1 MNFPEWLDHID
12 KILFTLI
19 QHDSDHA
26 VLDRVAPILR
36 DPYTWIPFY
45 VFMLYYSLR
54 YVRQQALPFILLSLL
69 TFAITDSLTAQVM
82 KPFFERLRPCHD
94 PDMAQTIRILGDC
107 GGLYSMPSSHA
118 ANHFGLA
125 AFWYFA
131 VRTIERTGGSLS
143 EGQSLDLSGRRG
155 KFFRKPVFRTLT
167 GGKKWWGL
175 YVWAAAVCY
184 AQIYVGKHYPFDTL
198 AGAGTGWLTGVGISR
213 IFNYVWARNSEGRY
227 NFIGWFKK
235 EAGNTN

>member
-1 MNFPEWLDHID
+1 MSFFEWLDHID
-12 KILFTLI
+12 KVLFTLI

-26 VLDRVAPILR
+26 VLDIVAPILR

-54 YVRQQALPFILLSLL
+54 YAKGQAWTFIALSLL
-69 TFAITDSLTAQVM
+69 TFAITDSLTAQIM
-82 KPFFERLRPCHD
+82 KPFFGRLRPCHE
-94 PDMAQTIRILGDC
+94 PDMAQTIRMLVDC

-131 VRTIERTGGSLS
+131 IRTMGG
-143 EGQSLDLSGRRG
+143 R
-155 KFFRKPVFRTLT
+155 
-167 GGKKWWGL
+167 KWWGL
-175 YVWAAAVCY
+175 YVWAAAICY
-184 AQIYVGKHYPFDTL
+184 AQIYVGKHYPFDIL
-198 AGAGTGWLTGVGISR
+198 VGSCTGWLTGYGLSR
-213 IFNYVWARNSEGRY
+213 IFTYLWDRRSDSRL

-235 EAGNTN
+235 VPGNTN

>member
-1 MNFPEWLDHID
+1 MSFFEWLDHID
-12 KILFTLI
+12 KVLFTLI

-26 VLDRVAPILR
+26 VLDVVAPILR

-54 YVRQQALPFILLSLL
+54 YARGQAWTFIVLSLL
-69 TFAITDSLTAQVM
+69 TFAITDSLTSQIM
-82 KPFFERLRPCHD
+82 KPFFGRLRPCHE
-94 PDMAQTIRILGDC
+94 PDMAQTIRMLVGC

-131 VRTIERTGGSLS
+131 IRAIERTGGPLA
-143 EGQSLDLSGRRG
+143 EGPTLEVSGRRG
-155 KFFRKPVFRTLT
+155 KFFGKPVFRTSI
-167 GGKKWWGL
+167 GGRKWWGL
-175 YVWAAAVCY
+175 YVWAAAICY
-184 AQIYVGKHYPFDTL
+184 AQIYAGKHYPFDIL
-198 AGAGTGWLTGVGISR
+198 VGSCTGWLTGYGLSR
-213 IFNYVWARNSEGRY
+213 IFTYLWDRRNDSKL

-235 EAGNTN
+235 VPGNTN

>member
-1 MNFPEWLDHID
+1 MSFFEWLDHID
-12 KILFTLI
+12 KVLFTLI

-26 VLDRVAPILR
+26 VLDAVAPVLR

-54 YVRQQALPFILLSLL
+54 YAKGQAWTFIVLSLL
-69 TFAITDSLTAQVM
+69 TFAITDSLTAQIM
-82 KPFFERLRPCHD
+82 KPFFGRLRPCHE
-94 PDMAQTIRILGDC
+94 PDMAQTIRMLVDC

-131 VRTIERTGGSLS
+131 IRTMGG
-143 EGQSLDLSGRRG
+143 R
-155 KFFRKPVFRTLT
+155 
-167 GGKKWWGL
+167 KWWGL
-175 YVWAAAVCY
+175 YVWAAAICY
-184 AQIYVGKHYPFDTL
+184 AQIYVGKHYPFDIL
-198 AGAGTGWLTGVGISR
+198 VGSCTGWLTGYGLSR
-213 IFNYVWARNSEGRY
+213 IFTYLWDRRSDSKL

-235 EAGNTN
+235 VPGNTN

>member
-1 MNFPEWLDHID
+1 MNFLEWLDHID

-19 QHDSDHA
+19 QHDTDHA
-26 VLDRVAPILR
+26 VLDVVAPILR

-45 VFMLYYSLR
+45 GFMLYYSLR
-54 YVRQQALPFILLSLL
+54 YVRQQAWSFILLSLL

-82 KPFFERLRPCHD
+82 KPFFGRLRPCHD
-94 PDMAQTIRILGDC
+94 PEMAQTIRVLVDC

-131 VRTIERTGGSLS
+131 VRT
-143 EGQSLDLSGRRG
+143 
-155 KFFRKPVFRTLT
+155 T

-175 YVWAAAVCY
+175 YVWAAVICY

-198 AGAGTGWLTGVGISR
+198 VGACTGWLTGVGMSR
-213 IFNYVWARNSEGRY
+213 IFIYLRDRKSDTRY
-227 NFIGWFKK
+227 NFTGWFKK
-235 EAGNTN
+235 AAGNTN